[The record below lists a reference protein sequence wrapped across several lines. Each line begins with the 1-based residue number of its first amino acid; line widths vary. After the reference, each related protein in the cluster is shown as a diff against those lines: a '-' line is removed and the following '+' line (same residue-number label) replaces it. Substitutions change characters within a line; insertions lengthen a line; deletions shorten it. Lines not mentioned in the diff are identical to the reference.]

1 MIRIFGDKIDEFI
14 FPNEVK
20 RFTDEENSLIE
31 KFMVSLIKLYKDSDL
46 DNTYSKQYYDRID
59 DITGLIR
66 KEIYL
71 NGDYFYFTFA
81 KLFKSGVKKKD
92 YIRYSEFINDGSNS
106 RNIKDTDKFKEELEK
121 DKYISGI
128 YVSCFKDSDY
138 IIGEGGE
145 HFSHDYP
152 IRTRYGG
159 SELTSQCLNRIE
171 NYHFKKFIKIIKESF
186 KKKKK
191 KKKRKL

>member
-20 RFTDEENSLIE
+20 RFTDQENSLIE

-46 DNTYSKQYYDRID
+46 DDTSSEQYYDRID

-66 KEIYL
+66 KGIYL
-71 NGDYFYFTFA
+71 NGYYFYFTFA

-92 YIRYSEFINDGSNS
+92 YVYYSQFINDGENS
-106 RNIKDTDKFKEELEK
+106 RDVKDTEKFKEELEK

-128 YVSCFKDSDY
+128 YVSCFKDRDY

-159 SELTSQCLNRIE
+159 SGLTSQCKNRIE

-191 KKKRKL
+191 KKKR